1 MASGHIAC
9 PGRPLLSSAAIRLL
23 LRAISQ
29 ERRSELTER
38 ERRLRWPSLRPQV
51 RVDDA
56 AEIGRLV
63 DGLWAIGGEDQ
74 SQVDHV
80 LVRAIALE
88 STSLRGLTTS
98 K

>member
-56 AEIGRLV
+56 AEIGRLLMAF
-63 DGLWAIGGEDQ
+63 GQ
-74 SQVDHV
+74 SAA
-80 LVRAIALE
+80 RINRK
-88 STSLRGLTTS
+88 STMFWSGP
-98 K
+98 